1 MIDVTVPAAVRIMTS
16 DTTLS
21 DTIFSIV
28 PGKRFRM
35 LMLIS
40 LGFNEREQL
49 RVDDVGLRCDHTM
62 RVVLVGLQCA
72 VL

>member
-40 LGFNEREQL
+40 LGFNEREQV
-49 RVDDVGLRCDHTM
+49 RVDDVSLRRRH
-62 RVVLVGLQCA
+62 A
-72 VL
+72 VREVFVCL